1 MANRTIQFLGNG
13 YAPTGADPVTITAT
27 LNGSV
32 VYTGSIPTSYTSEVD
47 HSTEDQ
53 RVLFTCELPVNF
65 AGTMPMTISINGPM
79 SSTVFFEQIQSNYM
93 TIINPVFT
101 AEDLAALANPA
112 TPRADKVAIW
122 TARAVPSLS
131 AEDIAIL
138 ETGNLEQVNTV
149 RAAHN
154 LQTYISAGPGTFL
167 AANGAAESRSNVVI
181 NGSAQTRQTAPEG
194 TWGWTVEF
202 PAEGSGLFECDVTV
216 IAGLE

>member
-1 MANRTIQFLGNG
+1 MANRTIQFLGQG
-13 YAPTGADPVTITAT
+13 YAPTGTDPITVSAT
-27 LNGSV
+27 LDGNVIYAG
-32 VYTGSIPTSYTSEVD
+32 TIPTSYTSEIN
-47 HSTEDQ
+47 HLAEAQ
-53 RVLFTCELPVNF
+53 EVLFTCELPVNF
-65 AGTMPMTISINGPM
+65 SGTLPM
-79 SSTVFFEQIQSNYM
+79 SISLDNPVGVTVFFEQIQLNYM

-154 LQTYISAGPGTFL
+154 LQTYISAGPGIFL

-181 NGSAQTRQTAPEG
+181 NGVAQTRQSEPAG

-202 PAEGSGLFECDVTV
+202 PAEGSGLFECNVTV
-216 IAGLE
+216 IAGQE